1 MEIIKS
7 NKGGLKMCMDGYM
20 YTKLSVKSS
29 SIFWKCSQKVVL
41 SCKAVLRTGFDI
53 SFLFDIN

>member
-7 NKGGLKMCMDGYM
+7 NKGGLKICMDGYM

-41 SCKAVLRTGFDI
+41 SCKAVLRTGLDI